1 MPRPDEPLSATGVNA
16 APERPFTSREPQDPS
31 LDDHQMD
38 PRARPH
44 ASETDERQAGWERGR
59 EARRARREGRE
70 PKRTHDIP
78 LIAFGP
84 FAALSE
90 NVRDYAIFLL
100 NTDGVIIY
108 WGEGARLMKWWTRD
122 EAEGAH
128 LRILYPEGGSED
140 GTAEEHLRQSAQT
153 GEYVG
158 EGQRV
163 RSDNS
168 KFWAGITLTALRDK
182 DQKLIGFAKVNRDL
196 TARLAVEA
204 ALAMTGSARA
214 ERDAALE
221 QVRTA
226 LAARDA
232 AREHA
237 DFAFEQ
243 ARSARD
249 YIQRV
254 LEPELASLRI
264 ARANELLEQG
274 DPPPVDGVGRD
285 PS

>member
-1 MPRPDEPLSATGVNA
+1 MPKPDEPPSAAESDA
-16 APERPFTSREPQDPS
+16 ASERPFASREPQSPS
-31 LDDHQMD
+31 LDDQERD

-44 ASETDERQAGWERGR
+44 ASETDERRAAVERRR
-59 EARRARREGRE
+59 EARRARKEGRE
-70 PKRTHDIP
+70 PARAHDIP
-78 LIAFGP
+78 LVSFGP

-100 NTDGVIIY
+100 DTDGVIIY

-128 LRILYPEGGSED
+128 LRLLYPEGGSED
-140 GTAEEHLRQSAQT
+140 GTAEEHLREAAER

-163 RSDNS
+163 RSDGS
-168 KFWAGITLTALRDK
+168 TFWAGITLTALRD
-182 DQKLIGFAKVNRDL
+182 QEHGLIGFAKVTRDL

-214 ERDAALE
+214 ERDAALQ
-221 QVRTA
+221 QVRVA

-249 YIQRV
+249 YIQSV

-264 ARANELLEQG
+264 ARANELLEHE
-274 DPPPVDGVGRD
+274 DPPPANVGRG
-285 PS
+285 

>member
-1 MPRPDEPLSATGVNA
+1 MPKPDEPSPAAELNA
-16 APERPFTSREPQDPS
+16 APDRPFSSPEPQSPS
-31 LDDHQMD
+31 LDDHQVD

-44 ASETDERQAGWERGR
+44 ASETEERRAAWERGR
-59 EARRARREGRE
+59 EARRARTEGRE

-78 LIAFGP
+78 LVSFGP

-128 LRILYPEGGSED
+128 LRLLYPEGGSQD
-140 GTAEEHLRQSAQT
+140 GTAEEHLRESAER

-163 RSDNS
+163 RSDS
-168 KFWAGITLTALRDK
+168 STFWAGITLTALRD
-182 DQKLIGFAKVNRDL
+182 QNHQLIGFAKVTRDL

-214 ERDAALE
+214 QRDAALQ
-221 QVRTA
+221 QVRLA

-249 YIQRV
+249 YIRNV

-264 ARANELLEQG
+264 ARANELLEHG
-274 DPPPVDGVGRD
+274 DPPPVEVRRG
-285 PS
+285 